1 MQRRL
6 RNGDYY
12 EVSKM
17 SKRNGNRLSWIKR
30 KRNVNLGRE
39 KIFCNFFTKRD
50 ALKHG
55 AINIRVGNGVTNDRT
70 RAWACR
76 ECKFV
81 VIDCN

>member
-1 MQRRL
+1 MRCPKCQKEMET
-6 RNGDYY
+6 GY
-12 EVSKM
+12 
-17 SKRNGNRLSWIKR
+17 
-30 KRNVNLGRE
+30 LGSSE
-39 KIFCNFFTKRD
+39 KGMLIWAEKKYFDNKLCNFFTKRD

-55 AINIRVGNGVTNDRT
+55 AINIRVGNGVTSDRT

>member
-1 MQRRL
+1 MEIIMRCPKCQKEMET
-6 RNGDYY
+6 GY
-12 EVSKM
+12 
-17 SKRNGNRLSWIKR
+17 
-30 KRNVNLGRE
+30 LGSSE
-39 KIFCNFFTKRD
+39 KGMLIWAEKKYFENKLCNFFTKRD

-81 VIDCN
+81 LIDCN

>member
-1 MQRRL
+1 
-6 RNGDYY
+6 
-12 EVSKM
+12 M

-30 KRNVNLGRE
+30 KRNVNLGR
-39 KIFCNFFTKRD
+39 KKYFDNKLCNFFTKRD

>member
-1 MQRRL
+1 MEIIMRCPKCQKEMET
-6 RNGDYY
+6 GY
-12 EVSKM
+12 
-17 SKRNGNRLSWIKR
+17 
-30 KRNVNLGRE
+30 LGSSE
-39 KIFCNFFTKRD
+39 KGMLIWAEKKYFDNKLCNFFTKRD

-70 RAWACR
+70 RALACR

>member
-1 MQRRL
+1 MII
-6 RNGDYY
+6 NY
-12 EVSKM
+12 V
-17 SKRNGNRLSWIKR
+17 I
-30 KRNVNLGRE
+30 
-39 KIFCNFFTKRD
+39 FFTKRD

-81 VIDCN
+81 LVDCN